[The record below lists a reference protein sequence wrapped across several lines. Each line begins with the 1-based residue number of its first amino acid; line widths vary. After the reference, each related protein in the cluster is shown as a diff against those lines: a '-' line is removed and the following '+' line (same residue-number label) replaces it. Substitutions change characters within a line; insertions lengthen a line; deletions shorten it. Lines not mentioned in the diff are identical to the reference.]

1 MHAGFVTVAL
11 VLTVCG
17 CAPSPQVAVPPVP
30 RGAEGTSIYNIWNHH
45 NGRVPAVERSESGV
59 GTILSPE
66 YFKVV
71 NLVPQDAPHPL
82 YADSSLR
89 TRFLADHMLFE
100 TVDPDDQRLLTPSGL
115 QTLTIGDSP
124 ITFKKDSNGH
134 TKVNGV
140 LVDRVEKLPSG
151 IVVYHIS
158 DILYNYAQKVDAEFK
173 KLSSGDFGSPF

>member
-1 MHAGFVTVAL
+1 MLTQGFVAVAL

-100 TVDPDDQRLLTPSGL
+100 TPTSHLFTV
-115 QTLTIGDSP
+115 
-124 ITFKKDSNGH
+124 
-134 TKVNGV
+134 KVT
-140 LVDRVEKLPSG
+140 RQLPSLTTP
-151 IVVYHIS
+151 
-158 DILYNYAQKVDAEFK
+158 LYVTAGVAKYPN
-173 KLSSGDFGSPF
+173 